1 MLQIISIDNNKNYN
15 SIELIR
21 PIIGKLNIENN
32 KNCFFI
38 DEKTEEEY
46 FIDFL
51 IEDESQAL
59 ILEYEID
66 KSEQILFSQT
76 IKYKSKK
83 GKFCIQKFYQEIYS
97 VNFYF
102 TVYIPDSNDIYSTVD
117 SSSFIRS
124 KSFLDL
130 LYNGYYYKK

>member
-1 MLQIISIDNNKNYN
+1 MLQIISIDNNIEYN
-15 SIELIR
+15 NIELIR
-21 PIIGKLNIENN
+21 PIIGELDIQNI
-32 KNCFFI
+32 KKCFYI

-76 IKYKSKK
+76 IKNKSKK

-102 TVYIPDSNDIYSTVD
+102 FFY
-117 SSSFIRS
+117 
-124 KSFLDL
+124 
-130 LYNGYYYKK
+130 